1 MTWSGI
7 LAWTIEIAKT
17 AKRDLS
23 RIDKQHAKRIVRFLK
38 DRVAPDPRASGKAL
52 AGELSGLWR
61 YRVGHYRIIC
71 DIQDFTVRV
80 LVLRIAHRKDVY
92 R

>member
-1 MTWSGI
+1 M
-7 LAWTIEIAKT
+7 AWTIEITRT
-17 AKRDLS
+17 AKKDLS
-23 RIDKQHAKRIVRFLK
+23 RIDKQHAKRLVRFLK

-61 YRVGHYRIIC
+61 YRVGDYRIIC
-71 DIQDFTVRV
+71 DIEDSAVRV
-80 LVLRIAHRKDVY
+80 LVLSIVHRKDVY